1 MCNNDKLRKILLYS
15 FGLLDKVIAYV
26 KDGGFNLNILIFA
39 LTYIVFCFAFQLACP
54 FVGSCFGHAMSKVA
68 QYATNKNKVY
78 VHFLEVS
85 FKKT

>member
-1 MCNNDKLRKILLYS
+1 MCNNDKLGKFLLYS

-26 KDGGFNLNILIFA
+26 KDEGFNLNILIFA
-39 LTYIVFCFAFQLACP
+39 LTYIVSRFALQLTCQ

-68 QYATNKNKVY
+68 QYATNNNKVY
-78 VHFLEVS
+78 VHFSEVN